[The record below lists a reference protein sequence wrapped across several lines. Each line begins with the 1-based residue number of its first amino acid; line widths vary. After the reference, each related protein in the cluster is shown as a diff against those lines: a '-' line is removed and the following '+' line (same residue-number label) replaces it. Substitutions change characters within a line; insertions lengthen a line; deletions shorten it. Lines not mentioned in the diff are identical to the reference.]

1 MSGFRTILGDC
12 FEEVSGLPD
21 NSLDAI
27 CTDPPYG
34 IVEFSESEV
43 AKLRSGK
50 GGIWRL
56 PPKFDGKERRP
67 LPRFSVLTGDQKSD
81 IERFFAR
88 FAAAVEP
95 KLKPGGHMLIAGN
108 PVLQSYVQAGVV
120 ASGWENRAT
129 LLRLYHGFR
138 GGDRPKNA
146 ETEFPDVCVTPRGNY
161 EPWMLFRKPLSEKT
175 VAANLR
181 RWGTG
186 GLRMLDG
193 GKPLPDVVPS
203 FKTPAREKEIADHPS
218 LKPQHLMRIL
228 VRALLPSGSGV
239 VLDPFMGSG
248 STLAACLAVGC
259 ESIGIERDPQYFSL
273 AKTAIPKLAALYP
286 RFLGDT
292 LGCRD
297 LNGSTEELQEQLSLL
312 ETPAKYGKKTHS

>member
-1 MSGFRTILGDC
+1 MSKFRTILGDC
-12 FEEVSGLPD
+12 FEEVSKLPD
-21 NSLDAI
+21 NSIDAV

-34 IVEFSESEV
+34 IVEFSELEV

-67 LPRFSVLTGDQKSD
+67 LPRFSILTSEQKID
-81 IERFFAR
+81 IEKFFAR
-88 FAAAVEP
+88 FARMLEP
-95 KLKPGGHMLIAGN
+95 KLKPGGHLLIAGN
-108 PVLQSYVQAGVV
+108 PVLQSNVQNGVV
-120 ASGWENRAT
+120 SSGWENRAT
-129 LLRLYHGFR
+129 ILRLYHGFR

-146 ETEFPDVCVTPRGNY
+146 ESEFPEVCVTPRGNY
-161 EPWMLFRKPLSEKT
+161 EPWMLFRKPISEKT

-186 GLRMLDG
+186 GLRMLCG
-193 GKPLPDVVPS
+193 NRPLPDVVPS

-218 LKPQHLMRIL
+218 LKPQHLLRIF
-228 VRALLPSGSGV
+228 VRALLPTGSGV

-259 ESIGIERDPQYFSL
+259 ESIGIERDPEYFSL
-273 AKTAIPKLAALYP
+273 AKSSIPRLASLYP
-286 RFLGDT
+286 GFVGDA
-292 LGCRD
+292 LESDELIGAAP
-297 LNGSTEELQEQLSLL
+297 ELQEQLVLL
-312 ETPAKYGKKTHS
+312 ETPAKYGRR

>member
-1 MSGFRTILGDC
+1 MNKFRTILGDC
-12 FEEVSGLPD
+12 FEELEKLPD
-21 NSLDAI
+21 NSIDAV

-34 IVEFSESEV
+34 IVEFSENEV

-67 LPRFSVLTGDQKSD
+67 LPRFSILTTEQKID
-81 IERFFAR
+81 IEKFFTRFAR
-88 FAAAVEP
+88 AIEP

-108 PVLQSYVQAGVV
+108 PVLQLNVQTGV
-120 ASGWENRAT
+120 ASSGFENRAT
-129 LLRLYHGFR
+129 ILRLYHGFR

-146 ETEFPDVCVTPRGNY
+146 ESEFPEVCVTPRGNY
-161 EPWMLFRKPLSEKT
+161 EPWMLFRKPISERT

-186 GLRMLDG
+186 GLRMLCG
-193 GKPLPDVVPS
+193 GRPLPDVIPS
-203 FKTPAREKEIADHPS
+203 FKTPAREKEIANHPS
-218 LKPQHLMRIL
+218 LKPQHLLRIF
-228 VRALLPSGSGV
+228 VRSLLPTGSGM

-259 ESIGIERDPQYFSL
+259 QSIGIERDLEYFSL
-273 AKTAIPKLAALYP
+273 AESSIPRLAALYP
-286 RFLGDT
+286 RFTGDT
-292 LGCRD
+292 LESD
-297 LNGSTEELQEQLSLL
+297 ELNGSTQELKEQLRLL
-312 ETPAKYGKKTHS
+312 ETPSKYGKR